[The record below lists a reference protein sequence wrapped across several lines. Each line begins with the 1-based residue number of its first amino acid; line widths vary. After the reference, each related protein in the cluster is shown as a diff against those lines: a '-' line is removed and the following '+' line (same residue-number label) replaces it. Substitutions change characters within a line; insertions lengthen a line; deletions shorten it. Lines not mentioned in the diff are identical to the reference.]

1 MSRHDGGL
9 IGRIE
14 IQRDARAIA
23 RSAQLGADAQRDR
36 EQRAEAARRAEAAEA
51 TQRALAARQRAIEA
65 RRAPTP
71 QPAAAALDTGAQPPR
86 FEQKFHG
93 VSVDRGADGTKRYR
107 FTI

>member
-1 MSRHDGGL
+1 MSKRQGGF
-9 IGRIE
+9 IGSLPI
-14 IQRDARAIA
+14 ARSAQSIA
-23 RSAQLGADAQRDR
+23 RSAQLGADAQHER

-51 TQRALAARQRAIEA
+51 TARALAARQRAIAA
-65 RRAPTP
+65 RSAPTP

-93 VSVDRGADGTKRYR
+93 VSVDRQPDGSKKYR